1 MANVLS
7 RTYKLFK
14 ISSTDSKEKL
24 IKEFPTYHEAMLKIR
39 SILGLSEF
47 RKCGFDE
54 DPYTGTDVYKDG
66 KKIFVIRKEL
76 EYDI

>member
-14 ISSTDSKEKL
+14 ISSVEEKEKFV
-24 IKEFPTYHEAMLKIR
+24 KEYSTNHEAMLKVR
-39 SILGLSEF
+39 GILGLSEF
-47 RKCGFDE
+47 RKCGFNE
-54 DPYTGTDVYKDG
+54 DPYTGTEIYKDG

-76 EYDI
+76 EYDV

>member
-54 DPYTGTDVYKDG
+54 DSYTGTDVYKDG

-76 EYDI
+76 EYDV

>member
-14 ISSTDSKEKL
+14 ISSVEEKEKF
-24 IKEFPTYHEAMLKIR
+24 IKEFPTYYEAMLKVR
-39 SILGLSEF
+39 SILGLGEF
-47 RKCGFDE
+47 RKCGFNE

-66 KKIFVIRKEL
+66 KKIFIIRKEL